1 MRLSIKPLLHGYQVG
16 MHQGD
21 IEFAM
26 HCLSNYDFAR
36 WICGSLPLGDLVPEM
51 EEHCDMMK
59 RCGQKAIHTR
69 SIILLGISKKLL
81 EDSEYSMTLSGRGLD
96 ENELVELCAQ
106 KDAAVVDCLVKSF
119 KMQLNYLFGHYDM
132 AQKDAE
138 AAKDLGIKVAQGE
151 QLVPR
156 HHFFRGLVAVALAQQ
171 GHQKRKH
178 IRTAKQVIKTLE
190 KWTRDGCHDSLHR
203 LHLLEAEL
211 AAVQKKECASELY
224 KAAIQSANRGS
235 FVHDKALAHERAG
248 VYHLEH
254 DGDTFWASF
263 HLDNAIQCYRNWGAV
278 AKVDDLIKKYGA
290 VVMEASHRGSP
301 AYTETNRLDAD
312 HRL

>member
-16 MHQGD
+16 MHHGD

-36 WICGSLPLGDLVPEM
+36 WICGSLPLGDLVPDM
-51 EEHCDMMK
+51 EEHCKMMK
-59 RCGQKAIHTR
+59 RCGQKAILTR
-69 SIILLGISKKLL
+69 SIILLEISKSLL
-81 EDSEYSMTLSGRGLD
+81 KDAELPTTLD
-96 ENELVELCAQ
+96 ELQELCAQ
-106 KDAAVVDCLVKSF
+106 VKAVVVDCLIKSF
-119 KMQLNYLFGHYDM
+119 RMQLNYLFGQYDE

-138 AAKDLGIKVAQGE
+138 ATRDYGFKVAQGE

-156 HHFFRGLVAVALAQQ
+156 HHFFRGLIAVALAQQ
-171 GHQKRKH
+171 GYQKRKN
-178 IRTAKQVIKTLE
+178 IGTAKEVIKTLE

-211 AAVQKKECASELY
+211 AAVQKKDCASELY

-254 DGDTFWASF
+254 DSDTFWASF

-278 AKVDDLIKKYGA
+278 AKVDDLIKKHGA
-290 VVMEASHRGSP
+290 VILEATHGAPLVDSEHGLSV
-301 AYTETNRLDAD
+301 YK
-312 HRL
+312 